1 MTPIII
7 PVKKPRN
14 PFVVPSTT
22 RKAGKHRDKKREEK
36 NSPKEQ

>member
-1 MTPIII
+1 MKVLI

-22 RKAGKHRDKKREEK
+22 RKAGKHRDKKREDK
-36 NSPKEQ
+36 VKPIKE